1 MVTRWRKAR
10 RRRRAECPE
19 CGAPKPLTDRLQQ
32 LQVEREQLWAAV
44 EALTT
49 ERDQL
54 IRKLS
59 GVKDDPDDRSFP
71 PPPGVRARS
80 PRH

>member
-19 CGAPKPLTDRLQQ
+19 CGAPKLLTDRLRQ
-32 LQVEREQLWAAV
+32 LQIEHETLWTAV
-44 EALTT
+44 EALTA

-59 GVKDDPDDRSFP
+59 GIKDDPDSPLLP
-71 PPPGVRARS
+71 PPPGVRTRS
-80 PRH
+80 PRQ